1 MGAFDPIS
9 ALIGG
14 VLIGLASAL
23 LMLLNGRI
31 AGISGILGGAL
42 TISARDKV
50 WRLSFIAGLIA
61 APIIIGSLGIHC
73 PSRKCRQAGCLSWPL
88 ASSLVSAPDMAVDAP
103 QATAYAA

>member
-31 AGISGILGGAL
+31 AVFLAAYS
-42 TISARDKV
+42 
-50 WRLSFIAGLIA
+50 A
-61 APIIIGSLGIHC
+61 AP
-73 PSRKCRQAGCLSWPL
+73 
-88 ASSLVSAPDMAVDAP
+88 
-103 QATAYAA
+103 